1 MSTLRWPV
9 IPTALSALVAVALAM
24 GSRAAR
30 PLPPAEAA
38 AAPGAA
44 AVALAGT
51 PSCSARACHG
61 GAEPAAGPG
70 VQQNEYS
77 TWLAQD
83 KHALAYEA
91 LLGPR
96 AARMAENLAATNPD
110 GKVVPAHQDVRC
122 LACHTNPLAAGVAGR
137 ADLRREG
144 VGCESCHG
152 PANGDQPWLGPHTT
166 GWWNNLEGQA
176 RLDAYKQ
183 YGMTPLGDPAVQAE
197 VCAGCHVGAPAGNGL
212 PARDLNHDLM
222 AAGHPRLLFE
232 LAGYRQNLPPH
243 WRTDKYDR
251 TEPGYEARVWA
262 VGRVVSARASLA
274 LLQSRVAAKDP
285 DLQPWPEF
293 AEYDCFSCHAGLRRP
308 SWRQE
313 SLLRVKKEGDK
324 AKDRRP
330 GSLPP
335 SVWYS
340 SLLPVSSEKAAD
352 GPGAVF
358 AELGR
363 TMRQPYPSQ
372 AKVHELAGQ
381 GIDRLDAW
389 LRDRRNEGY
398 DANRVRAL
406 LAELAPPDARV
417 PDMTWDETE
426 QLALAVAALNRAY
439 RTLKGKPLNE
449 QVEGQLRGL
458 FGQLAFPP
466 GFEGPK
472 DFRLKEKPGKPG
484 EFQLNE
490 NLDRDLKALLEP
502 LRGGP
507 GKGP

>member
-9 IPTALSALVAVALAM
+9 IPAALSALVPVALAM
-24 GSRAAR
+24 GSRAVR
-30 PLPPAEAA
+30 PLTPAA
-38 AAPGAA
+38 AGPGAA

-61 GAEPAAGPG
+61 GAEPVAGPG

-83 KHALAYEA
+83 QHARAYEA

-110 GKVVPAHQDVRC
+110 GRVIPAHEDVRC
-122 LACHTNPLAAGVAGR
+122 LACHTNPLAAGATGR
-137 ADLRREG
+137 ADLHREG

-152 PANGDQPWLGPHTT
+152 PANGDPPWLGPHTT
-166 GWWNNLEGQA
+166 GRWNKLEGQA
-176 RLDAYKQ
+176 RVDAYKRH
-183 YGMTPLGDPAVQAE
+183 GMKPLGDPAVQAE

-212 PARDLNHDLM
+212 PARDLNHDLV

-232 LAGYRQNLPPH
+232 LAGYRHNLPPH
-243 WRTDKYDR
+243 WRTDKFDK

-262 VGRVVSARASLA
+262 VGQVVSARASLA

-285 DLQPWPEF
+285 DRQPWPEF

-313 SLLRVKKEGDK
+313 SMLRIKQEDDK
-324 AKDRRP
+324 AKGRRP
-330 GSLPP
+330 GSLPY

-340 SLLPVSSEKAAD
+340 SLLPVLSDKAPD
-352 GPGAVF
+352 GGPGAVF

-363 TMRQPYPSQ
+363 AMRQPYPNQ
-372 AKVHELAGQ
+372 AKVHELAGK
-381 GIDRLDAW
+381 GIERLDAW
-389 LRDRRNEGY
+389 LGKGRNEAY
-398 DANRVRAL
+398 DGKRVQAL
-406 LAELAPPDARV
+406 LAELAGRDARV

-426 QLALAVAALNRAY
+426 QLALAVAALSRAY
-439 RTLKGKPLNE
+439 HTLEGKPLNE
-449 QVEGQLRGL
+449 QVDEHLRGL
-458 FGQLAFPP
+458 FGRLAFPP

-472 DFRLKEKPGKPG
+472 DFRLQEKRGKPG
-484 EFQLNE
+484 EFQLNP
-490 NLDRDLKALLEP
+490 NLDRDLKALLKS

-507 GKGP
+507 EKAP